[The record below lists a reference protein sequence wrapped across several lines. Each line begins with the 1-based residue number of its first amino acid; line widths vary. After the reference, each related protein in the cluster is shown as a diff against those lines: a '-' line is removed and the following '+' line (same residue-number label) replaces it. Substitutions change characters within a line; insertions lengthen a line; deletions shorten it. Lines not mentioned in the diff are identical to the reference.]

1 MAHVDRS
8 ELDNSRPLVSISCV
22 HPSLLQRPSS
32 RVRADAR
39 LGHAALF
46 LLGTGDR
53 ADPPRPLIL
62 RSGDVLIMSGP
73 GRQAY
78 HGVPR
83 ILEDSLPSYLRPKE
97 GDTPTLAAA
106 KRWISTARIN
116 VNARQVFPP
125 GFRLPN

>member
-1 MAHVDRS
+1 VSCRH
-8 ELDNSRPLVSISCV
+8 LVV
-22 HPSLLQRPSS
+22 
-32 RVRADAR
+32 ADDR

-53 ADPPRPLIL
+53 ADPPRPIIL
-62 RSGDVLIMSGP
+62 RSGDVLIMSGR

-83 ILEDSLPSYLRPKE
+83 ILEDSLPAHLYPRDDDS
-97 GDTPTLAAA
+97 PTLSAV

-125 GFRLPN
+125 GFKRPD